1 MIEKAHRLFIS
12 HSWTY
17 NNAKDTI
24 VRFLDKVGLD
34 YQSLYIPKKDPVH
47 ETGPD
52 QQLLFA
58 ITEKIK
64 RSSCLIILAGVFP
77 YYDRWIE
84 KEIEVAKELGKPI
97 IAIQPWSNDKT
108 SELVKRNAN
117 RIVKWQVN
125 QIVEAIKDIDKYT
138 IPYTA

>member
-1 MIEKAHRLFIS
+1 MIQKPHKLFIS

-24 VRFLDKVGLD
+24 IRFLDKVGLD
-34 YQSLYIPKKDPVH
+34 YQSLYIPKKDPVN
-47 ETGPD
+47 ETGND
-52 QQLLFA
+52 QKLLLA
-58 ITEKIK
+58 ITENLK
-64 RSSCLIILAGVFP
+64 RSTCLIILAGVFP

-84 KEIEVAKELGKPI
+84 KEIEVAKQLGKPI

-108 SELVKRNAN
+108 SELVKKNAN

-125 QIVEAIKDIDKYT
+125 QIVEAIKDIDKAVLYS
-138 IPYTA
+138 I